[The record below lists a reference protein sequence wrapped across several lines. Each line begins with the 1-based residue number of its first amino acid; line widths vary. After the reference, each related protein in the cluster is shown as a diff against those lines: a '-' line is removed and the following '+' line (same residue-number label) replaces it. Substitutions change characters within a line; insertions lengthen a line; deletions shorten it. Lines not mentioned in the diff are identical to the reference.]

1 MPKDQRQT
9 PRMPATKL
17 ANLQKKM
24 SKQKTSVKRPR
35 KK

>member
-17 ANLQKKM
+17 ANLQKKIR
-24 SKQKTSVKRPR
+24 KQKTPVKRPT